1 VVDEER
7 GLVQCH
13 SFFDHPGH
21 VATVGGC
28 LPCGYPNRMMAW
40 ELFQVRDGRITAIE
54 AVIDLFP
61 HGMRSPWPSR

>member
-1 VVDEER
+1 MDEER

>member
-1 VVDEER
+1 
-7 GLVQCH
+7 
-13 SFFDHPGH
+13 
-21 VATVGGC
+21 
-28 LPCGYPNRMMAW
+28 MMAW